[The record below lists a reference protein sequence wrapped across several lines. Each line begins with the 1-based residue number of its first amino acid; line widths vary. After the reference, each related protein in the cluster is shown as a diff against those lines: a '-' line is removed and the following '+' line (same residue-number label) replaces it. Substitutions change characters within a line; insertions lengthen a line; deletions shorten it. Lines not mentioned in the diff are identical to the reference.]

1 MMPAH
6 ALRATLFKNAR
17 RLAPDTLLDVKGAV
31 LVRDGRIAEIV
42 PGVFVDAIQ
51 EDVEVVDCG
60 GRCLAP
66 GLVDM
71 RVQTREP
78 GEEHMETLASLQHSA
93 VAGGVTTAAT
103 LPTTNPLVDDVS
115 PPQFVA
121 RLPQEVG
128 RSEQR
133 TVGKKCLRT

>member
-42 PGVFVDAIQ
+42 PGVCVDAIQ

-78 GEEHMETLASLQHSA
+78 AEEHMETLASLQHSA
-93 VAGGVTTAAT
+93 VAGGVTTVAT
-103 LPTTNPLVDDVS
+103 LPNTNPIVDDVS
-115 PPQFVA
+115 LLEFVE
-121 RLPQEVG
+121 RLAQIG
-128 RSEQR
+128 RAH
-133 TVGKKCLRT
+133 V